1 MKVRVFVSLK
11 NGVLDPQGRAIHHAI
26 EGLGIDGV
34 KDVRAGKMIELE
46 VEPGVTDAQLEE
58 MASKLLANMVID
70 NYRIERPKSPE
81 TLA

>member
-34 KDVRAGKMIELE
+34 KEVRAGKMIELE
-46 VEPGVTDAQLEE
+46 VDDSVSDAELDT
-58 MASKLLANMVID
+58 MARQLLANMVIE
-70 NYRIERPKSPE
+70 NYTIER
-81 TLA
+81 LAA